1 MTAHEPLMAHIW
13 ISLVNGIGDCS
24 WSCTAEKEEGEVGE
38 VVRHSATTAQGESLE
53 ASKVSSTHA
62 WGSGDRWLHRPFLS
76 PGLFS
81 RFTRESSGRESGDG
95 DSPLVSTT
103 PDEVSA
109 LILCFLRRRLDESES
124 VPAQLTGAMSLLRRV
139 DMMELDPFCPAFPFL
154 AETSI
159 FVPTT
164 TIASPSFLKDPL
176 DVCFALDH
184 LSPQPEA
191 FEFFDALTDL
201 IQAEKPAPVWSYGRI
216 RRRVGADS
224 YLQTL
229 CDRVE
234 VLGSRFDRLHNAGMT
249 GGRKYTWTAEVEGR
263 HADRKYKWVAE
274 INQGKEE
281 KKKHYHHHHHNLKGG
296 KSYKWTAEIKEKGED
311 GPIKRTY
318 TWKSSTGDGAYHC
331 KPLKG
336 KKKEEKKLKK
346 GECATRL
353 VEIEELNHHGAVVL
367 RQAFAKRTGVAQRA
381 RGKKKE
387 LSPQDAAS
395 MIQMSFKA
403 YLLRRSQALRALRE
417 ARSLGDKCMLVVMSF
432 NMALSSQGVDL
443 MVRAAKKSMTDELE
457 AMLDVVDP
465 QPLDKYLAI
474 RRRRMFDV
482 PDGHV
487 KKEVADGVA
496 QIVRMLD
503 QDEKSTTSTSEV

>member
-1 MTAHEPLMAHIW
+1 
-13 ISLVNGIGDCS
+13 
-24 WSCTAEKEEGEVGE
+24 
-38 VVRHSATTAQGESLE
+38 
-53 ASKVSSTHA
+53 
-62 WGSGDRWLHRPFLS
+62 
-76 PGLFS
+76 
-81 RFTRESSGRESGDG
+81 
-95 DSPLVSTT
+95 
-103 PDEVSA
+103 
-109 LILCFLRRRLDESES
+109 
-124 VPAQLTGAMSLLRRV
+124 MSLLRRV

-417 ARSLGDKCMLVVMSF
+417 LAVAKTKLKEVRALFNNFTYRSRIAHDAEERQRFAERIIVVLLTVD
-432 NMALSSQGVDL
+432 AIEGVDL